1 MAGRCGCGGGT
12 CSCVLEVDAP
22 LTKEGNGSVA
32 VPWRLGVDR
41 DSLFGDI
48 AGSGLTYDKGTHKLQ
63 VCLSRD
69 TGNSLRFGADGCL
82 YAPGGETPVPDVC
95 ARPIESLPAAPNVV
109 GAAELAGLM
118 GPYSSPYQVGYC
130 LAEGYDVVHFHT
142 CTSSDGVGV
151 VTDYSDHIISAGRSS
166 LYLTQDA
173 RQMTAATIQS
183 TLNYAGD
190 TDDPR
195 TFTWGDDDVDLAKR
209 KDRRGGWYG
218 WLAQR
223 YYQPLASD
231 FLRKI
236 DAKAVALLDCSPD
249 PDRAAYPESDA
260 IIGPMRDVLAHCA
273 QSWSMIGVRELI
285 NATTVQNRGLT
296 AIMMPLRPATWGD
309 GTLPYPVADLTAAG
323 IEWIALSSRFAD
335 SVFTAY
341 KGAGLQ
347 VLMRGTSRQ
356 SEYTRVAAL
365 GIRGAMQFDPSYY
378 RGPGTVPGLGGHG
391 YRTEFD
397 PWEHRRMGTGQLSFQ
412 TDLQNVL
419 ASGGHVRGRTEDAEQ
434 GLILPSGWGNGR
446 DRTAVLC
453 GWECP
458 MTSPTAY
465 TVKLDLKWDS
475 LGAASGAVARMGLL
489 FGAVTDADLYS
500 WPQDDPTLN
509 PTKKPAA
516 VPNCYRA
523 FVRQN
528 GEIGLGLFAA
538 DGSYTLLATRSAPA
552 VVAGE
557 WNSYELNV
565 TATQLTFTRTAAN
578 GTKYTV
584 TAADSTWRGTYF
596 WAEKTESIDGSTN
609 NGFNGMIRNLT
620 YASG

>member
-1 MAGRCGCGGGT
+1 M
-12 CSCVLEVDAP
+12 LEVDAP
-22 LTKEGNGSVA
+22 LTKEGNGSIVA
-32 VPWRLGVDR
+32 PWRLGVDK
-41 DSLFGDI
+41 DTLFGDI
-48 AGSGLTYDKGTHKLQ
+48 AGAGLTYDKGTDKLQ

-69 TGNSLRFGADGCL
+69 TGNALRFGGDGCL
-82 YAPGGETPVPDVC
+82 YAPGGETPVPSVC
-95 ARPIESLPAAPNVV
+95 ARPIESLPPAPTVV
-109 GAAELAGLM
+109 GAHELAGLM
-118 GPYSSPYQVGYC
+118 GPYSSPYQVDYC
-130 LAEGYDVVHFHT
+130 LAEGYDIIHFHT
-142 CTSSDGVGV
+142 CTSSDGVAV
-151 VTDYSDHIISAGRSS
+151 VTDYWDHIISAGRSS

-195 TFTWGDDDVDLAKR
+195 TFQWGDDDVDLTKR

-223 YYQPLASD
+223 YHQPLAAD

-236 DAKAVALLDCSPD
+236 DGKSVAFLDCAPD
-249 PDRAAYPESDA
+249 PGRAAYPESDA
-260 IIGPMRDVLAHCA
+260 IIGPVRAVLDHCA
-273 QSWSMIGVRELI
+273 QSWSMIGVREI
-285 NATTVQNRGLT
+285 SNATTVQNQGLT
-296 AIMMPLRPATWGD
+296 AIMVPLRPNTWGD
-309 GTLPYPVADLTAAG
+309 ATLPYPVADLTAAG
-323 IEWIALSSRFAD
+323 IQWIALSGMFAD
-335 SVFTAY
+335 SVFSAY
-341 KGAGLQ
+341 KDAGIQ

-356 SEYTRVAAL
+356 SEYTRVSAL
-365 GIRGAMQFDPSYY
+365 GIRGALQHDPSYY
-378 RGPGTVPGLGGHG
+378 RGPGTIPGLGGHG

-397 PWEHRRMGTGQLSFQ
+397 PWEHRRMSTGQLTFQ

-458 MTSPTAY
+458 MTNPSAY
-465 TVKLDLKWDS
+465 TIKLDLKWDS
-475 LGAASGAVARMGLL
+475 LGGANPAVARMGLL
-489 FGAVTDADLYS
+489 FGATTDADLYS
-500 WPQDDPTLN
+500 WPQGDPTLN
-509 PTKKPAA
+509 PTKKTAIT
-516 VPNCYRA
+516 PNVYRA

-538 DGSYTLLATRSAPA
+538 DGSYTLLATRAAPA
-552 VVAGE
+552 IVVGE
-557 WNSYELNV
+557 WSSYELVV
-565 TATQLTFTRTAAN
+565 TPSQVTFTRTAAS

-584 TAADSTWRGTYF
+584 TAADSTWRGGYF
-596 WAEKTESIDGSTN
+596 WVEKVEAIDSSTTN
-609 NGFNGMIRNLT
+609 SFNGMVRNVT